1 MIKDI
6 INTAEDSPFKE
17 VCGFVYYEDKQFKFQ
32 KAENFSKEMDFFEIH
47 PKEFLDF
54 KKNKNLVAIFH
65 SHIDSPA
72 EMSTYDIES
81 CSNCLFPYLIFSL
94 ETEKFCFYY
103 EDDSEPDLELIKK
116 LEELIND
123 Y

>member
-1 MIKDI
+1 MINDI
-6 INTAEDSPFKE
+6 IDAAKASPFQE
-17 VCGFVYYEDKQFKFQ
+17 ICGFVYYENEFKFQ
-32 KAENFSKEMDFFEIH
+32 KAKNFATEMDFFEIH
-47 PKEFLDF
+47 PKQFLDF

-72 EMSTYDIES
+72 EMSIHDKES

-103 EDDSEPDLELIKK
+103 EDDFEPDQELIKK
-116 LEELIND
+116 LEKLIND